1 MSALQYGIRRTLL
14 MPMILSSK
22 NRFFPPGS
30 FPKKT
35 IGVGIFCLV
44 LCIILFNVTLRVVT
58 YFHEQDE
65 LGIILSLKIFQMAWI
80 LIFAMLIFSCM
91 VSAVSSVYLSQD
103 NEIIFSAPISTP
115 ELYFMR
121 YTSNTIYTSLMMI
134 VFSLPIFAAYGIVFN
149 TPLLYWLLMV
159 ITLLSMACSATCF
172 GLLMTIIL
180 INLFPARHTKDII
193 LYLSLCF
200 SVLIIFLIRLL
211 QPENMVNPE
220 EYGNFIEYFSTI
232 SKPAAPYIPA
242 GWAANFLSLYLLDL
256 EIDWLLLGLL
266 FLTPFTLYFLG
277 EMAMKLWFFPG
288 YSKSQES
295 FGGYHKFGHRRK
307 YKLGSWQWLFS
318 KEAKIFS
325 RDSAEWSQLFMIA
338 ALVVIYLYNF
348 KLLPIDRAAFSEEF
362 ITNLISFLN
371 IGIAGF
377 IITSL
382 SARFVFPSIGAE
394 GGAFYHIRSSPISIR
409 RFLFYK
415 YLFYVIPFT
424 VLSLIL
430 ITMSNR
436 ILHIEGPMWWIS
448 IFTNLFITWAVVAL
462 ALGFGAV
469 YADFK
474 TENKTVTM
482 GSMGAIMFLLTATA
496 IQVLIIFIGA
506 NPVYHIVRRW
516 LNDYALNLSDL
527 YLLSLWVLTS
537 ALITIVIVIYF
548 FRKGIHMLGN
558 S

>member
-1 MSALQYGIRRTLL
+1 MSTLQYGTRRTLL
-14 MPMILSSK
+14 LPMLLSAK
-22 NRFFPPGS
+22 NSFFPSGY

-35 IGVGIFCLV
+35 IGLGIFCLV
-44 LCIILFNVTLRVVT
+44 LCTILFNVTLRVIT

-121 YTSNTIYTSLMMI
+121 YTSNTIYTSWMMI

-469 YADFK
+469 YANFK

-516 LNDYALNLSDL
+516 LNDYVLNLSDL
-527 YLLSLWVLTS
+527 YSLSLWVLTS

>member
-1 MSALQYGIRRTLL
+1 
-14 MPMILSSK
+14 MPMILSAK
-22 NRFFPPGS
+22 NRFFPVGS

-35 IGVGIFCLV
+35 MGAGIFCLV
-44 LCIILFNVTLRVVT
+44 LCTILFNVTLSVVT

-103 NEIIFSAPISTP
+103 NEIVFSAPISTP

-121 YTSNTIYTSLMMI
+121 YISNTIHTSWMMI
-134 VFSLPIFAAYGIVFN
+134 VFSLPIFGAYGIVFN
-149 TPLLYWLLMV
+149 TPLLYWLLIV
-159 ITLLSMACSATCF
+159 ITLVSMACSATCF
-172 GLLMTIIL
+172 GLLLTVIL

-200 SVLIIFLIRLL
+200 GVLIIFLIRLL
-211 QPENMVNPE
+211 QPENMVNPD

-232 SKPAAPYIPA
+232 SKPAAIYIPA

-277 EMAMKLWFFPG
+277 EGAMKLWFFPG

-295 FGGYHKFGHRRK
+295 FGGHHKFGHRRK
-307 YKLGSWQWLFS
+307 YKLGTWQWLFS
-318 KEAKIFS
+318 KEAKIFA

-394 GGAFYHIRSSPISIR
+394 GGAFYHIMSSPISIR
-409 RFLFYK
+409 QFLLYK

-424 VLSLIL
+424 FLSLTLVI
-430 ITMSNR
+430 ISNR
-436 ILHIEGPMWWIS
+436 ILHIEGPMWLIS
-448 IFTNLFITWAVVAL
+448 IFTNLFITWTVVAL

-474 TENKTVTM
+474 SENKTVIM

-496 IQVLIIFIGA
+496 LQVVIIFIGA
-506 NPVYHIVRRW
+506 NPVYRIVRRW
-516 LNDYALNLSDL
+516 LNDHLLNLSDL
-527 YLLSLWVLTS
+527 YFLSAWVIIS
-537 ALITIVIVIYF
+537 VVISLGLVIYY
-548 FRKGIHMLGN
+548 FRKGIHMLAN
-558 S
+558 L

>member
-1 MSALQYGIRRTLL
+1 MSTLQYGIRRTLL
-14 MPMILSSK
+14 MPMVLSAK
-22 NRFFPPGS
+22 NRFFPSGS

-121 YTSNTIYTSLMMI
+121 YTSNTIYTSWMMI

-307 YKLGSWQWLFS
+307 YKLGTWQWLFS
-318 KEAKIFS
+318 KEAKIFA

-506 NPVYHIVRRW
+506 NPVYRIVRRW
-516 LNDYALNLSDL
+516 LNDYVLNLSDL

-537 ALITIVIVIYF
+537 ALITIVIVIYY

>member
-1 MSALQYGIRRTLL
+1 MSTLQYGTRRTLL
-14 MPMILSSK
+14 LPMLLSAK
-22 NRFFPPGS
+22 NSFFPSGS

-35 IGVGIFCLV
+35 MGLGVFCLV
-44 LCIILFNVTLRVVT
+44 LCTILFNVTLRVIT

-103 NEIIFSAPISTP
+103 NEIVFSAPISTP

-121 YTSNTIYTSLMMI
+121 YTSNTIYTSWMMI
-134 VFSLPIFAAYGIVFN
+134 IFSLPIFAAYGIVFH
-149 TPLLYWLLMV
+149 TSPLYWLLMV
-159 ITLLSMACSATCF
+159 ITLISMACSATCF
-172 GLLMTIIL
+172 GLLLTVIL
-180 INLFPARHTKDII
+180 VNLFPARHTKDII

-200 SVLIIFLIRLL
+200 GVLIIFLIRLL
-211 QPENMVNPE
+211 QPENMVNPG
-220 EYGNFIEYFSTI
+220 EYGNYIEYFSTI

-256 EIDWLLLGLL
+256 EIDWLLLGLIL
-266 FLTPFTLYFLG
+266 LTPFALYFLG
-277 EMAMKLWFFPG
+277 EGAMKMWFFPG

-295 FGGYHKFGHRRK
+295 FGGYNKFGNRRK
-307 YKLGSWQWLFS
+307 YKPGNWQWIFN
-318 KEAKIFS
+318 KEAKIFV

-362 ITNLISFLN
+362 ITNLIAFLN
-371 IGIAGF
+371 IGLAGF

-394 GGAFYHIRSSPISIR
+394 GGAFYHIRSSPLSIK
-409 RFLFYK
+409 RFLIYK
-415 YLFYVIPFT
+415 FLFYVIPFT
-424 VLSLIL
+424 FLSLTL
-430 ITMSNR
+430 IIISNR

-448 IFTNLFITWAVVAL
+448 IFTNLFITWTVVAL
-462 ALGFGAV
+462 GLGFGAA

-496 IQVLIIFIGA
+496 LQVVIIFIGA
-506 NPVYHIVRRW
+506 NPVYRIIRRW
-516 LNDYALNLSDL
+516 LNDHVLNLSDL
-527 YLLSLWVLTS
+527 YLLAAWVLIS
-537 ALITIVIVIYF
+537 IVISLGLAIYY

>member
-14 MPMILSSK
+14 MPMILSAK
-22 NRFFPPGS
+22 NRFFPSGS

-35 IGVGIFCLV
+35 IGVVIFCLL
-44 LCIILFNVTLRVVT
+44 LCIILFNVTLSVVT

-103 NEIIFSAPISTP
+103 NEIVFSAPISTP

-121 YTSNTIYTSLMMI
+121 YTSNTIYTSWMMI
-134 VFSLPIFAAYGIVFN
+134 IFSLPIFAAYGIVFN

-172 GLLMTIIL
+172 GLLLTVIL

-295 FGGYHKFGHRRK
+295 FGGHHKFGHRRK
-307 YKLGSWQWLFS
+307 YKLGTWQWLFS
-318 KEAKIFS
+318 KEAKIFA

-424 VLSLIL
+424 FLSLTL

-482 GSMGAIMFLLTATA
+482 GSMGAIMFLLTATS

-506 NPVYHIVRRW
+506 NPIYRIVRGW
-516 LNDYALNLSDL
+516 LNDYILNFSDL
-527 YLLSLWVLTS
+527 YLLSLWILTS
-537 ALITIVIVIYF
+537 VLITIMLVIYF

-558 S
+558 L

>member
-1 MSALQYGIRRTLL
+1 MSTLQYGIRRTLL
-14 MPMILSSK
+14 MPMVLSAK
-22 NRFFPPGS
+22 NRFFPSGS

-44 LCIILFNVTLRVVT
+44 LCIILFNVTLSVVT

-121 YTSNTIYTSLMMI
+121 YTSNTIYTSWMMI
-134 VFSLPIFAAYGIVFN
+134 VFSLSIFAAYGIVFN

-506 NPVYHIVRRW
+506 NPVYHIVRRL

-537 ALITIVIVIYF
+537 VLITIVLVIYF
-548 FRKGIHMLGN
+548 FRKGIHILRN

>member
-1 MSALQYGIRRTLL
+1 MSTLQYGIRRTLL
-14 MPMILSSK
+14 MPMVLSAK
-22 NRFFPPGS
+22 NRYFPSGS
-30 FPKKT
+30 FPNKT

-121 YTSNTIYTSLMMI
+121 YTSNTIYTSWMMI

-482 GSMGAIMFLLTATA
+482 GSMGSIMFLLTATS

-506 NPVYHIVRRW
+506 NPIYRIVRGW
-516 LNDYALNLSDL
+516 LNDYILNFSDL
-527 YLLSLWVLTS
+527 YLLSLWILTS
-537 ALITIVIVIYF
+537 VLITIMLVIYF

-558 S
+558 L

>member
-1 MSALQYGIRRTLL
+1 
-14 MPMILSSK
+14 MPMILSAK
-22 NRFFPPGS
+22 NRFFPVGS

-35 IGVGIFCLV
+35 MGAGIFCLV
-44 LCIILFNVTLRVVT
+44 LCTILFNVTLSVVT

-103 NEIIFSAPISTP
+103 NEIVFSAPISTP

-121 YTSNTIYTSLMMI
+121 YISNTIHTSWMMI
-134 VFSLPIFAAYGIVFN
+134 VFSLPIFGAYGIVFN
-149 TPLLYWLLMV
+149 TPLLYWLLIV
-159 ITLLSMACSATCF
+159 ITLVSMACSATCF
-172 GLLMTIIL
+172 GLLLTVIL

-200 SVLIIFLIRLL
+200 GVLIIFLIRLL
-211 QPENMVNPE
+211 QPENMVNPD

-232 SKPAAPYIPA
+232 SKPAAIYIPA

-277 EMAMKLWFFPG
+277 EGAMKLWFFPG

-295 FGGYHKFGHRRK
+295 FGGHHKFGHRRK
-307 YKLGSWQWLFS
+307 YKLGTWQWLIS
-318 KEAKIFS
+318 KEAKIFA

-409 RFLFYK
+409 RFLLYK
-415 YLFYVIPFT
+415 YLFYVIPFMF
-424 VLSLIL
+424 LSLTL
-430 ITMSNR
+430 IIISNR

-448 IFTNLFITWAVVAL
+448 IFTNLFITWIVVAL

-474 TENKTVTM
+474 SENKTVTM
-482 GSMGAIMFLLTATA
+482 GSMGAVMFLLTATA
-496 IQVLIIFIGA
+496 LQVVIIFIGA
-506 NPVYHIVRRW
+506 NPVYRIVRRW
-516 LNDYALNLSDL
+516 LNDHLLNLSDL
-527 YLLSLWVLTS
+527 YFLSAWVIIS
-537 ALITIVIVIYF
+537 VVISLGLVIYY

-558 S
+558 L

>member
-1 MSALQYGIRRTLL
+1 
-14 MPMILSSK
+14 MPMILSAK
-22 NRFFPPGS
+22 NRFFPSGS

-35 IGVGIFCLV
+35 IGVVIFCLL
-44 LCIILFNVTLRVVT
+44 LCIILFNVTLSVVT

-103 NEIIFSAPISTP
+103 NEIVFSAPISTP

-121 YTSNTIYTSLMMI
+121 YTSNTIYTSWMMI
-134 VFSLPIFAAYGIVFN
+134 IFSLPIFAAYGIVFN

-266 FLTPFTLYFLG
+266 FLTPFSLYFLG

-348 KLLPIDRAAFSEEF
+348 KLLPIDRAAFSVEF

-469 YADFK
+469 YANFK

-506 NPVYHIVRRW
+506 NPVYRIVRRW
-516 LNDYALNLSDL
+516 LNDYVLNLSDL

>member
-1 MSALQYGIRRTLL
+1 
-14 MPMILSSK
+14 
-22 NRFFPPGS
+22 
-30 FPKKT
+30 
-35 IGVGIFCLV
+35 
-44 LCIILFNVTLRVVT
+44 
-58 YFHEQDE
+58 
-65 LGIILSLKIFQMAWI
+65 
-80 LIFAMLIFSCM
+80 M

-103 NEIIFSAPISTP
+103 NEIVFSAPISTP

-121 YTSNTIYTSLMMI
+121 YTSNTIYTSWMMI
-134 VFSLPIFAAYGIVFN
+134 IFSLPIFAAYGIVFN

-172 GLLMTIIL
+172 GLLLTVIL

-295 FGGYHKFGHRRK
+295 FGGHHKFGHRRK
-307 YKLGSWQWLFS
+307 YKLGTWQWLFS
-318 KEAKIFS
+318 KEAKIFA

-424 VLSLIL
+424 FLSLTL

-482 GSMGAIMFLLTATA
+482 GSMGAIMFLLTATS

-506 NPVYHIVRRW
+506 NPIYRIVRGW
-516 LNDYALNLSDL
+516 LNDYILNFSDL
-527 YLLSLWVLTS
+527 YLLSLWILTS
-537 ALITIVIVIYF
+537 VLITIMLVIYF

-558 S
+558 L

>member
-1 MSALQYGIRRTLL
+1 MSVLQYGIRRALL
-14 MPMILSSK
+14 MPMLLSAK

-30 FPKKT
+30 WPIKSM
-35 IGVGIFCLV
+35 GAGIFCLV
-44 LCIILFNVTLRVVT
+44 LCLVIYNVTLRVIT

-65 LGIILSLKIFQMAWI
+65 LGVILSLKIFQMTWI

-103 NEIIFSAPISTP
+103 NEIVFSAPITTP

-121 YTSNTIYTSLMMI
+121 YTSNTIYTSWMMI
-134 VFSLPIFAAYGIVFN
+134 VFSLPLFTAYGIVFH
-149 TPLLYWLLMV
+149 TPPLYWLLMV
-159 ITLLSMACSATCF
+159 ITLVSMACSATCL
-172 GLLMTIIL
+172 GLLLTVIL
-180 INLFPARHTKDII
+180 VNLFPARHTKDII

-200 SVLIIFLIRLL
+200 GVLIIFFIRLL
-211 QPENMVNPE
+211 QPENMVNPG
-220 EYGNFIEYFSTI
+220 EYGNFIEYLSTI

-266 FLTPFTLYFLG
+266 LLTPFALYFLG
-277 EMAMKLWFFPG
+277 EGAMRMWFFPG

-295 FGGYHKFGHRRK
+295 FGGHNKFGNRRK
-307 YKLGSWQWLFS
+307 YKPGTWQWIFN
-318 KEAKIFS
+318 KEAKIFA

-348 KLLPIDRAAFSEEF
+348 KLLPIERAAFAEEY
-362 ITNLISFLN
+362 ITNLIAFLN
-371 IGIAGF
+371 IGLAGF

-382 SARFVFPSIGAE
+382 SARFVFPSIGEE
-394 GGAFYHIRSSPISIR
+394 GGAFYHIRSSPLSIR
-409 RFLFYK
+409 RFLMYK
-415 YLFYVIPFT
+415 YLFYVVPFT
-424 VLSLIL
+424 FLSLTLVI
-430 ITMSNR
+430 ISNR
-436 ILHIEGPMWWIS
+436 ILHIEGPMWLIS
-448 IFTNLFITWAVVAL
+448 IFTNLFITWTVVAL

-474 TENKTVTM
+474 SENKTVIM

-496 IQVLIIFIGA
+496 LQVVIIFIGA
-506 NPVYHIVRRW
+506 NPVYRIIRRW
-516 LNDYALNLSDL
+516 LNDHVLNLSDL
-527 YLLSLWVLTS
+527 YFLLAWVIISVVISLGL
-537 ALITIVIVIYF
+537 VIYY

-558 S
+558 L

>member
-1 MSALQYGIRRTLL
+1 
-14 MPMILSSK
+14 
-22 NRFFPPGS
+22 
-30 FPKKT
+30 
-35 IGVGIFCLV
+35 
-44 LCIILFNVTLRVVT
+44 
-58 YFHEQDE
+58 
-65 LGIILSLKIFQMAWI
+65 
-80 LIFAMLIFSCM
+80 
-91 VSAVSSVYLSQD
+91 
-103 NEIIFSAPISTP
+103 
-115 ELYFMR
+115 
-121 YTSNTIYTSLMMI
+121 
-134 VFSLPIFAAYGIVFN
+134 
-149 TPLLYWLLMV
+149 
-159 ITLLSMACSATCF
+159 
-172 GLLMTIIL
+172 
-180 INLFPARHTKDII
+180 
-193 LYLSLCF
+193 
-200 SVLIIFLIRLL
+200 
-211 QPENMVNPE
+211 
-220 EYGNFIEYFSTI
+220 
-232 SKPAAPYIPA
+232 
-242 GWAANFLSLYLLDL
+242 
-256 EIDWLLLGLL
+256 
-266 FLTPFTLYFLG
+266 
-277 EMAMKLWFFPG
+277 MKLWFFPG

-295 FGGYHKFGHRRK
+295 FGGHHKFGHRRK
-307 YKLGSWQWLFS
+307 YKLGTWQWLFS
-318 KEAKIFS
+318 KEAKIFA

-424 VLSLIL
+424 FLSLTL

-482 GSMGAIMFLLTATA
+482 GSMGAIMFLLTATS

-506 NPVYHIVRRW
+506 NPIYRIVRGW
-516 LNDYALNLSDL
+516 LNDYILNFSDL
-527 YLLSLWVLTS
+527 YLLSLWILTS
-537 ALITIVIVIYF
+537 VLITIIIVIYF

-558 S
+558 L

>member
-1 MSALQYGIRRTLL
+1 MSTLQYGIRRTLL
-14 MPMILSSK
+14 MPMVLSAK
-22 NRFFPPGS
+22 NRFFPSGS

-121 YTSNTIYTSLMMI
+121 YTSNTIYTSWMMI

-295 FGGYHKFGHRRK
+295 FGGHHKFGHRRK
-307 YKLGSWQWLFS
+307 YKLGTWQWLFS
-318 KEAKIFS
+318 KEAKIFA

-430 ITMSNR
+430 ITTSNR

-482 GSMGAIMFLLTATA
+482 GSVGAIMFLLTATA

-516 LNDYALNLSDL
+516 LNDYVLNLSDL

>member
-1 MSALQYGIRRTLL
+1 
-14 MPMILSSK
+14 
-22 NRFFPPGS
+22 
-30 FPKKT
+30 
-35 IGVGIFCLV
+35 
-44 LCIILFNVTLRVVT
+44 
-58 YFHEQDE
+58 
-65 LGIILSLKIFQMAWI
+65 
-80 LIFAMLIFSCM
+80 
-91 VSAVSSVYLSQD
+91 
-103 NEIIFSAPISTP
+103 
-115 ELYFMR
+115 
-121 YTSNTIYTSLMMI
+121 
-134 VFSLPIFAAYGIVFN
+134 
-149 TPLLYWLLMV
+149 
-159 ITLLSMACSATCF
+159 
-172 GLLMTIIL
+172 
-180 INLFPARHTKDII
+180 
-193 LYLSLCF
+193 
-200 SVLIIFLIRLL
+200 
-211 QPENMVNPE
+211 
-220 EYGNFIEYFSTI
+220 
-232 SKPAAPYIPA
+232 
-242 GWAANFLSLYLLDL
+242 
-256 EIDWLLLGLL
+256 
-266 FLTPFTLYFLG
+266 
-277 EMAMKLWFFPG
+277 
-288 YSKSQES
+288 
-295 FGGYHKFGHRRK
+295 
-307 YKLGSWQWLFS
+307 
-318 KEAKIFS
+318 
-325 RDSAEWSQLFMIA
+325 MIA

-516 LNDYALNLSDL
+516 LNDYVLNLSDL

>member
-1 MSALQYGIRRTLL
+1 MSTLQYGIRRTLL
-14 MPMILSSK
+14 MPMVLSAK
-22 NRFFPPGS
+22 NHFFPSGS

-121 YTSNTIYTSLMMI
+121 YTSNTIYTSWMMI

-232 SKPAAPYIPA
+232 SNPAAPYIPA

-307 YKLGSWQWLFS
+307 YKLGTWQWLFS

-382 SARFVFPSIGAE
+382 SGRFVFPSIGAE

-506 NPVYHIVRRW
+506 NPVYRIVRRW
-516 LNDYALNLSDL
+516 LNDYVLNLSDL

-537 ALITIVIVIYF
+537 ALITIVLVIYF
-548 FRKGIHMLGN
+548 FRKGIYMLGN
-558 S
+558 P

>member
-1 MSALQYGIRRTLL
+1 MSTLQYGIRRTLL
-14 MPMILSSK
+14 MPMVLSAK
-22 NRFFPPGS
+22 NRYFPSGS

-80 LIFAMLIFSCM
+80 LIFAMSIFSCM

-121 YTSNTIYTSLMMI
+121 YTSNTIYTSWMMI

-318 KEAKIFS
+318 KEAKIFA

-348 KLLPIDRAAFSEEF
+348 KLLPINRTAFSEEF

-409 RFLFYK
+409 RFLYYK

-516 LNDYALNLSDL
+516 LNDYVLNLSYL

>member
-1 MSALQYGIRRTLL
+1 MSTLQYGIRRTLL
-14 MPMILSSK
+14 MPMVLSAK
-22 NRFFPPGS
+22 NHFFPSGS

-91 VSAVSSVYLSQD
+91 VSAVSSVFLSQD
-103 NEIIFSAPISTP
+103 NEIVFSAPISTP

-121 YTSNTIYTSLMMI
+121 YTSNTIYTSWMMI
-134 VFSLPIFAAYGIVFN
+134 VFSLPIFGAYGIVFN
-149 TPLLYWLLMV
+149 TPLLYWLLIV
-159 ITLLSMACSATCF
+159 ITLVSMACSATCF
-172 GLLMTIIL
+172 GLLLTVIL

-200 SVLIIFLIRLL
+200 GVLIIFLIRLL
-211 QPENMVNPE
+211 QPENMVNPD

-256 EIDWLLLGLL
+256 EIDWLLLGLIL
-266 FLTPFTLYFLG
+266 LTPFALYFLG
-277 EMAMKLWFFPG
+277 EWAMKMWFFPG

-295 FGGYHKFGHRRK
+295 FGGHHKFGHRRK
-307 YKLGSWQWLFS
+307 YKLGTWQWLFS
-318 KEAKIFS
+318 KEAKIFA

-474 TENKTVTM
+474 TENKTVIM

-506 NPVYHIVRRW
+506 NPVYRIVRRW
-516 LNDYALNLSDL
+516 LNDYVLNLSDL

-537 ALITIVIVIYF
+537 ALITIVLVIYF
-548 FRKGIHMLGN
+548 FRKGIYMLGN
-558 S
+558 P

>member
-1 MSALQYGIRRTLL
+1 MSTLQYGIRRTLL
-14 MPMILSSK
+14 MPMVLSAK
-22 NRFFPPGS
+22 NRFFPSGS

-80 LIFAMLIFSCM
+80 LIFAMSIFSCM

-121 YTSNTIYTSLMMI
+121 YTSNTIYTSWMMI

-307 YKLGSWQWLFS
+307 YNLGSWQWVFS

-325 RDSAEWSQLFMIA
+325 RDTAEWSQLFMIA

-430 ITMSNR
+430 ITTSNR

-516 LNDYALNLSDL
+516 LNDYVLNLSDL

-537 ALITIVIVIYF
+537 ALITIVIVIYY

>member
-1 MSALQYGIRRTLL
+1 
-14 MPMILSSK
+14 MPMILSAK
-22 NRFFPPGS
+22 NRFFPVGS

-35 IGVGIFCLV
+35 MGAGIFCLV
-44 LCIILFNVTLRVVT
+44 LCTILFNVTLSVVT

-91 VSAVSSVYLSQD
+91 VSAVSSVYLSHD
-103 NEIIFSAPISTP
+103 NEIVFSAPISTS

-121 YTSNTIYTSLMMI
+121 YTSNTIYTSWMMI
-134 VFSLPIFAAYGIVFN
+134 VFSLPIFGAYGIVFN
-149 TPLLYWLLMV
+149 TPLLYWLLIV
-159 ITLLSMACSATCF
+159 ITLVSMACSATCF
-172 GLLMTIIL
+172 GLLLTVIL

-200 SVLIIFLIRLL
+200 GVLIIFLIRLL
-211 QPENMVNPE
+211 QPENMVNPD

-232 SKPAAPYIPA
+232 SKPAAIYIPA

-277 EMAMKLWFFPG
+277 EGAMKLWFFPG

-295 FGGYHKFGHRRK
+295 FGGHHKFGHRRK
-307 YKLGSWQWLFS
+307 YKLGTWQWLIS
-318 KEAKIFS
+318 KEAKIFA

-394 GGAFYHIRSSPISIR
+394 GGAFYHIRSSPLSIR
-409 RFLFYK
+409 RFLMYK
-415 YLFYVIPFT
+415 YLFYVVPFT
-424 VLSLIL
+424 FLSLTLVI
-430 ITMSNR
+430 ISNR
-436 ILHIEGPMWWIS
+436 ILHIEGPMWLIS
-448 IFTNLFITWAVVAL
+448 IFTNLFITWTVVAL
-462 ALGFGAV
+462 ALGFGSV

-474 TENKTVTM
+474 SENRTVTM
-482 GSMGAIMFLLTATA
+482 GSMGAIMFILTATA
-496 IQVLIIFIGA
+496 LQIVIIFIGA
-506 NPVYHIVRRW
+506 NPVYRIVRRW
-516 LNDYALNLSDL
+516 LNDHVLNLSDL
-527 YLLSLWVLTS
+527 YFLSAWVIIS
-537 ALITIVIVIYF
+537 VVISLGLVIYY

-558 S
+558 L